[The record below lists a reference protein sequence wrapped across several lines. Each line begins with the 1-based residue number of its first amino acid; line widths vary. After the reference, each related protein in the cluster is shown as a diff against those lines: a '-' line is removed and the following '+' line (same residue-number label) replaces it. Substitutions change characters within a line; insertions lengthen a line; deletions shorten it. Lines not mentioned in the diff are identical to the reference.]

1 MAICCPVQ
9 IKSWRIRSSD
19 SSRESWNL
27 IFEKSSEFWVMLI
40 KLLKHSGTKSKNY
53 VDSWMLA
60 SAVLWGPRL
69 PVVKC
74 EASVVEL
81 SFHYF
86 LQWSPKSSVAS
97 SCSHSCPPPFQAHW
111 TSQTHSHLGNFA
123 CAVLPASNGLPQISP
138 RLRVSLKFKC
148 HFLNKA
154 IVHNPNSLSTSALL
168 WCPLSFF
175 HSTIT
180 L

>member
-1 MAICCPVQ
+1 MWPVPSKDIRSKSISQPGKHVSKKSVMAICCPVQ
-9 IKSWRIRSSD
+9 IKSWGIRSSD

-74 EASVVEL
+74 DASVVEL

-86 LQWSPKSSVAS
+86 LQWSPRSSVAS
-97 SCSHSCPPPFQAHW
+97 SYSRSCLPPFQAHW

-123 CAVLPASNGLPQISP
+123 RVVLLALNGLPPDISTSKSVP
-138 RLRVSLKFKC
+138 EVQM
-148 HFLNKA
+148 
-154 IVHNPNSLSTSALL
+154 SLSQ
-168 WCPLSFF
+168 
-175 HSTIT
+175 
-180 L
+180 